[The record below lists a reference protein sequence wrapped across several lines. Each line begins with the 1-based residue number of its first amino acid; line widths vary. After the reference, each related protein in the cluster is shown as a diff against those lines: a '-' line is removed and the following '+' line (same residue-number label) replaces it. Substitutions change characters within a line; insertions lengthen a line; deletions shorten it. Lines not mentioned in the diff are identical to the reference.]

1 MKRKKKSANVIHKPK
16 EETVQFSV
24 SDVLALLPQ
33 CRSHSQAKLS
43 LARLCIDLC
52 GNGQCVMCVCAC
64 VFTPCILHIQPTDLS
79 QPHRQ
84 FLHQSL
90 SVTHMHLT
98 ASSRLE
104 CNRPG

>member
-1 MKRKKKSANVIHKPK
+1 MKRKKKKRKISKHNHKHK
-16 EETVQFSV
+16 EEAVQFSV
-24 SDVLALLPQ
+24 SDVLALSPQ

-64 VFTPCILHIQPTDLS
+64 VFMPCILHIQPTDLS

-90 SVTHMHLT
+90 SVTHMHL
-98 ASSRLE
+98 AA
-104 CNRPG
+104 